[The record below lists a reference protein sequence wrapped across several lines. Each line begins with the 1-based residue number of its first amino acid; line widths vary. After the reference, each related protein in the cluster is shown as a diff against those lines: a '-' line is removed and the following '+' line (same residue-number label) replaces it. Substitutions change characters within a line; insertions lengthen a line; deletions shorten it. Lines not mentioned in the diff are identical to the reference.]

1 MAKYG
6 DGFGI
11 EFVHAVKQ
19 KLIKEPFTIQDVKWF
34 AQYKG
39 WDVPDHYMNVL
50 LANGSAESHSPTYK
64 KYFRSLENGQY
75 VLSDIGKAV
84 E

>member
-11 EFVHAVKQ
+11 EFARAVKIG
-19 KLIKEPFTIQDVKWF
+19 LIHQPFTTQDVKWF

-39 WDVPDHYMNVL
+39 WNPPEQYMNVL
-50 LANGSAESHSPTYK
+50 LANGSSENHSLSYK
-64 KYFRSLENGQY
+64 KYFRSMGNGQY
-75 VLSDIGKAV
+75 VLSDLALNL
-84 E
+84 